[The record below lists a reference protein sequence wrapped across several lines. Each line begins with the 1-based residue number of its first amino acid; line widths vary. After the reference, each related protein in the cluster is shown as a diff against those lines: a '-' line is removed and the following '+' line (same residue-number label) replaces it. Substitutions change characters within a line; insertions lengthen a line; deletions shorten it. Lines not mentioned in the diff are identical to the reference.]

1 MRPFKKTF
9 SKHYFWDWFVKIS
22 QLFYTLEIFHSSSS
36 EHNFFSGIAWIYKEV
51 FTSFNDMIL
60 EEKYYFYKVDFN
72 DHP

>member
-1 MRPFKKTF
+1 MG
-9 SKHYFWDWFVKIS
+9 WFNWI
-22 QLFYTLEIFHSSSS
+22 EIFISFYPIGNIS
-36 EHNFFSGIAWIYKEV
+36 FSGIAWIYKEV